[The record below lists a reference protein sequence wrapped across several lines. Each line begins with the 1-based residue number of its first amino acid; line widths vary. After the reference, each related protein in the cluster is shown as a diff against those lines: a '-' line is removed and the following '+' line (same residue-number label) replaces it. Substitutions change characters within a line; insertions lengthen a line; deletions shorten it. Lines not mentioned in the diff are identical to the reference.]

1 MLDRLTT
8 SPHWQTFLGTLAV
21 LAALLVVVWLVVGAA
36 VTFAWIAE
44 VVA

>member
-8 SPHWQTFLGTLAV
+8 SRHWDTFLGTLAV
-21 LAALLVVVWLVVGAA
+21 LAALVVVAFLLIGAA

-44 VVA
+44 VI